1 MLISALCDYYDE
13 LAKDGKLVPECYKE
27 CDVHYLIALNPDGRI
42 DDIIDWR
49 ITEKITG
56 KKTNRKIILPLRT
69 QKSTFDFNMVEH
81 RPQYIF
87 GLNFDGKESIF
98 SVDDKTIAKKSRH
111 AVFRDE
117 SLKRIEGLDSPI
129 VNAFRNFL
137 QSWIPEQ
144 ETENPLLKS
153 IELNNKTYC
162 AFCLSGRPDILLHED
177 SQIKEVWER
186 YYFTEKVSDSKVMAQ
201 CAITGEKNQPIARI
215 HRRIDGIPGG
225 QKQKTLVCCKTS
237 AGWSYG
243 NEESYNS
250 NISEAVM
257 KKYTAALDYLL
268 KDRKHKQ
275 QIDDITVLF
284 WAESGDKNENCVDF
298 LNMFLFGSDSETADK
313 EETDRMLLSLM
324 SKAREGRV
332 SEETIN
338 AFEDIDENVNFYI
351 VGLKP
356 NTSRISL
363 KFIYRRR
370 LGAML
375 SAIAEHQADMQI
387 GDEFFNIPL
396 WRLKDE
402 LKSPKKSKESKP
414 NNIDASLMTMLF
426 KAIIYGT
433 PYPNYL
439 LSTMVTRIK
448 TDKRIKTDRIKKY
461 IRAGT
466 IKAYINRKAR
476 ASGQKEEIKLA
487 LDKQNNNQAYL
498 CGRLFAVLE
507 KIQEK
512 SVDVD
517 LTRTIKDAYFSSAA
531 SKPALVFPKLIS
543 LSQHHM
549 KKLNEASMVFY
560 NKLIEEII
568 GKLNGEF
575 PDTLMLTDQG
585 RFMIGY
591 YQQDEDF
598 YKKQSDK
605 SEEEK

>member
-201 CAITGEKNQPIARI
+201 CAITGEKNQPIAKI
-215 HRRIDGIPGG
+215 HRKISGIPGG
-225 QKQKTLVCCKTS
+225 QKTLVCCKTS

-243 NEESYNS
+243 NEKSYNS

-284 WAESGDKNENCVDF
+284 WAEGGEKNDECVDF

-338 AFEDIDENVNFYI
+338 AFENIDENVNFYI

-356 NTSRISL
+356 NAYRISL

-387 GDEFFNIPL
+387 IGSEFRNIPL
-396 WRLKDE
+396 WRLKNE
-402 LKSPKKSKESKP
+402 LKSPKSSKE
-414 NNIDASLMTMLF
+414 NIDTSLMTLLF

-439 LSTMVTRIK
+439 LSAMVTRIK
-448 TDKRIKTDRIKKY
+448 TDRSINY
-461 IRAGT
+461 VRAGT
-466 IKAYINRKAR
+466 LKAFINRKAR
-476 ASGQKEEIKLA
+476 ASGQKEEFKLA

-498 CGRLFAVLE
+498 CGRLFSVLE
-507 KIQEK
+507 HIQQSASSAK
-512 SVDVD
+512 
-517 LTRTIKDAYFSSAA
+517 LNRTIKDAYFSSAA

-549 KKLNEASMVFY
+549 RKLSEGSVIFY

-568 GKLNGEF
+568 EKLDGEF

-591 YQQDEDF
+591 YQQDKDF
-598 YKKQSDK
+598 YEKQSDK

>member
-49 ITEKITG
+49 ITEQTTAKNGKIKEV
-56 KKTNRKIILPLRT
+56 KKPRTILLPLRSE
-69 QKSTFDFNMVEH
+69 KPGIDFNMVEL
-81 RPQYIF
+81 RPKYIF
-87 GLNFDGKESIF
+87 GLNFEKSVF
-98 SVDDKTIAKKSRH
+98 SPDDKTDGAKQSH
-111 AVFRDE
+111 ALFRDE
-117 SLKRIEGLDSPI
+117 SLRRIEGLNSPV

-137 QSWIPEQ
+137 QNWIPEQ
-144 ETENPLLKS
+144 ETENPLLKNIAKGYKNS
-153 IELNNKTYC
+153 YF
-162 AFCLSGRPDILLHED
+162 AFCLSGKPDILLHED
-177 SQIKEVWER
+177 SQIKKVWER
-186 YYFTEKVSDSKVMAQ
+186 YYFTEKVSDSTVMAQ

-215 HRRIDGIPGG
+215 HNKINGLKGG
-225 QKQKTLVCCKTS
+225 NKTGNVLICFDS
-237 AGWSYG
+237 WAGCSYG
-243 NEESYNS
+243 NKQSYNS
-250 NISEAVM
+250 NISEAIV
-257 KKYTAALDYLL
+257 KKYKDALDYLL

-275 QIDDITVLF
+275 FIDDITVLF
-284 WAESGDKNENCVDF
+284 WAEGGEKNDDCVDV
-298 LNMFLFGSDSETADK
+298 LNMLLFVSDSETADK
-313 EETDRMLLSLM
+313 EETDRMLSSLM
-324 SKAREGRV
+324 TKAREGSV

-338 AFEDIDENVNFYI
+338 AFENIDENVNFYI

-356 NTSRISL
+356 NASRISL

-387 GDEFFNIPL
+387 IGSEFRNIPL
-396 WRLKDE
+396 WRLKNE
-402 LKSPKKSKESKP
+402 LKSPKSSKE
-414 NNIDASLMTMLF
+414 NIDTSLMTLLF

-439 LSTMVTRIK
+439 LSAMVTRIK
-448 TDKRIKTDRIKKY
+448 TDRSINDV
-461 IRAGT
+461 RAGT
-466 IKAYINRKAR
+466 LKAFINRKAR
-476 ASGQKEEIKLA
+476 ASGQKEEFKLA

-507 KIQEK
+507 KIQKK
-512 SVDVD
+512 SVGED
-517 LTRTIKDAYFSSAA
+517 LNRTIKDAYFSSAA
-531 SKPALVFPKLIS
+531 TKPALVFPKLIS

-549 KKLNEASMVFY
+549 RKLDEKFY

-568 GKLNGEF
+568 GKLDGEF

-591 YQQDEDF
+591 YQQDKDF
-598 YKKQSDK
+598 YEKQSGK